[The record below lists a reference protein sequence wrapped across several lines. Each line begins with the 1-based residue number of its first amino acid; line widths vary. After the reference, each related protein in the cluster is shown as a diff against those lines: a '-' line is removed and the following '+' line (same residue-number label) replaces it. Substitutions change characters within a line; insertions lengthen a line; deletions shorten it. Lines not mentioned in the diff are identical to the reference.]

1 MDVWTPSEEDAFSQ
15 LMTAGR
21 ISRLEA
27 IRLFRRCRGGLDR
40 ALEIAKSEVPSADE
54 IARRTA
60 FGENA
65 RLRASLRRQAVA
77 A

>member
-1 MDVWTPSEEDAFSQ
+1 MDTWNQSEEDAFLQ

-21 ISRLEA
+21 ITRLEA

-40 ALEIAKSEVPSADE
+40 ALEIAKSEAPSAEE
-54 IARRTA
+54 IARRAA
-60 FGENA
+60 FGESA